1 MKKVSPKST
10 VKSKMKRRRLL
21 TFLRMCRYGVS
32 NFSRNVWLTVAA
44 TAIMAVTLLVIFSTL
59 LARNVLID
67 IVSFVSN
74 RVDMPIY
81 LKLDTPQEEIDKI
94 QQQMKRL
101 DNVADVRYISPEEAR
116 AQQVE
121 ASKEDQETLEAIKE
135 ANNQIPP
142 TLRVNLDDMND
153 TSSLIDFV
161 DNNENYKK
169 WQHQTRE
176 PSFKGDSS
184 SAFSSIGTWVR
195 LAEIG
200 GGVATLVF
208 VAISF
213 LVVFNTIRMAIFNR
227 KDEIHMMKLIGAER
241 SFIRGPFLV
250 EAMIYGVLAGIVAT
264 GAGYAIFF
272 SISDGLKGY
281 GVPIE
286 GAMTMLTSY
295 TGFILLGIIAIG
307 VFIGII
313 SSFVAT
319 QKYLKL

>member
-1 MKKVSPKST
+1 MKKISPKST
-10 VKSKMKRRRLL
+10 VKAKMKRRRLL

-32 NFSRNVWLTVAA
+32 NFSRNIWLTVAA
-44 TAIMAVTLLVIFSTL
+44 TAIMAITLLVIFSTL

-81 LKLDTPQEEIDKI
+81 LKIDTPQEEIDKI
-94 QQQMKRL
+94 QQRIRQL
-101 DNVADVRYISPEEAR
+101 DNVTDVRYISPEKAR

-121 ASKEDQETLEAIKE
+121 SSKGDRETLEAIQE
-135 ANNQIPP
+135 SNNQIPP
-142 TLRVNLDDMND
+142 TLRVNLNDMND
-153 TSSLIDFV
+153 TSSLMDFV
-161 DNNENYKK
+161 DHDEIYNK
-169 WQHQTRE
+169 WQHETRE
-176 PSFKGDSS
+176 PSFKGDNSS
-184 SAFSSIGTWVR
+184 TFSSIGTWVR

-241 SFIRGPFLV
+241 NFIRGPFLV

-264 GAGYAIFF
+264 AAGYAIFF

-286 GAMTMLTSY
+286 GAIAMLTSY
-295 TGFILLGIIAIG
+295 GGFILLGIVTIG
-307 VFIGII
+307 VLIGVL

>member
-1 MKKVSPKST
+1 MKKGSQKST
-10 VKSKMKRRRLL
+10 VKARLKRRRML

-44 TAIMAVTLLVIFSTL
+44 TAIMAVTLLVIFFTL
-59 LARNVLID
+59 VARNVLVD

-81 LKLDTPQEEIDKI
+81 LKLDTPQSEIDKM
-94 QQQMKRL
+94 QQRL
-101 DNVADVRYISPEEAR
+101 RQLENVSDVRYISPEEAR
-116 AQQVE
+116 AQQAE
-121 ASKEDQETLEAIKE
+121 DNKEDIATLEAIKE

-142 TLRVNLDDMND
+142 TLRVNLTDMND
-153 TSSLIDFV
+153 TSSLVDFV
-161 DNNENYKK
+161 DNDTLYLE
-169 WQHQTRE
+169 WQHPTRE
-176 PSFKGDSS
+176 PSFKGDNSS
-184 SAFSSIGTWVR
+184 TFSNIGTWVR

-250 EAMIYGVLAGIVAT
+250 EAMIYGVLAAIVAT
-264 GAGYAIFF
+264 GVGYAIFF

-281 GVPIE
+281 GVPVDGVVNI
-286 GAMTMLTSY
+286 LTSY
-295 TGFILLGIIAIG
+295 VGFILLGMMTAGVIIG
-307 VFIGII
+307 VI
-313 SSFVAT
+313 SSFMAT

>member
-1 MKKVSPKST
+1 MKKVNPKST
-10 VKSKMKRRRLL
+10 VKAKMKRRRLL